1 MLEFQHP
8 LRPTSPFNPSPLPAP
23 PAHSCPQTCSGAVAC
38 QLMDCLHPGSIN
50 MRKVDF
56 NMKNEYEYVSN
67 YKELQKA
74 FMEAGVSRVRA
85 WVLHMGAA
93 RG

>member
-1 MLEFQHP
+1 
-8 LRPTSPFNPSPLPAP
+8 
-23 PAHSCPQTCSGAVAC
+23 
-38 QLMDCLHPGSIN
+38 MDCLHPGSIN

-56 NMKNEYEYVSN
+56 NMKNKYEYVSN